1 MTEKWTDEAI
11 EAQVSPLLGMGW
23 SIIEVSRSLGMSRQR
38 LSKIL
43 KDKGY
48 DMRGRKVEVD
58 KR

>member
-43 KDKGY
+43 KDRGY
-48 DMRGRKVEVD
+48 DMRGRKV
-58 KR
+58 R